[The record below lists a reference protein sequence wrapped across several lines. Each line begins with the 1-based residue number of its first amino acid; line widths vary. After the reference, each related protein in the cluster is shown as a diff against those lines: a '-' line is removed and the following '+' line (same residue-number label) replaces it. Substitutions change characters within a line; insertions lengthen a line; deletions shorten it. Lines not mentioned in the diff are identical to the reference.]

1 VETVSKE
8 EVVAAARALGYDLVR
23 VTSAEPFTDWAKAV
37 RDRIAEDLIPMDSVQ
52 NEEPFQRPD
61 EWADPRASLPEAR
74 SVVVVAMRY
83 NVEPVPTDPEDNT
96 LRGRLSRQAWRDFYG
111 DLYGR
116 RARLAEALE
125 ARGVRCNKRS
135 CLPNKAA
142 ARRAGIGSYGVN
154 GVITAPNAGSWMVI
168 TTVVTDAELDEDA
181 PTAPACD
188 SCRACIDACPTG
200 AIVRPYVVDVGRCLC
215 HVLAATG
222 DIPREVRPLV
232 GDRINGCDACQE
244 ACPLNKGASSVPDTF
259 THPRRE
265 WTERPALLRLLT
277 LSDKEFK
284 AAFYDMDLYRMEPQ
298 FMQRNALVALGNLR
312 DPQAVPHIARVLRGP
327 NPMLRAHAA
336 WAIGSIGGFSARR
349 ALKDAANLED
359 DPRVLDEIEE
369 ARGE

>member
-1 VETVSKE
+1 M
-8 EVVAAARALGYDLVR
+8 AAARALGYDIVR
-23 VTSAEPFTDWAKAV
+23 VTSAEPFADWAKAV
-37 RDRIAEDLIPMDSVQ
+37 KDRIAEGLIPMDSIQ
-52 NEEPFQRPD
+52 NEEPLQRPD

-83 NVEPVPTDPEDNT
+83 NVEPVPLDPEDNT
-96 LRGRLSRQAWRDFYG
+96 LRGRLSRQAWRDVYG

-125 ARGVRCNKRS
+125 AKGARCNKRS

-142 ARRAGIGSYGVN
+142 ASRSGVGSYGVN
-154 GVITAPNAGSWMVI
+154 GVITAPNVGSWMVV

-181 PTAPACD
+181 PAAPACD

-215 HVLAATG
+215 HVLASTG
-222 DIPREVRPLV
+222 CIAPEMRPLV
-232 GDRINGCDACQE
+232 GDRVNGCDACQE
-244 ACPLNKGASSVPDTF
+244 ACPLNRGAPTAEDTL
-259 THPRRE
+259 TNPLGD
-265 WTERPALLRLLT
+265 WTERPALLRLLA

-284 AAFYDMDLYRMEPQ
+284 AAFYNVDLYRMEAQ
-298 FMQRNALVALGNLR
+298 FLQRNALVALGNLR
-312 DPQAVPHIARVLRGP
+312 DPQAVPHVARVLRGP

-336 WAIGSIGGFSARR
+336 WALGSIGGFAARR

-359 DPRVLDEIEE
+359 DPRVLDEVEDALE
-369 ARGE
+369 QAG